1 MNYQRR
7 ESNMNEEK
15 LSLTEGV
22 VWKKLI
28 RFAIPIFL
36 GNLFQQMY
44 NAVDSLVVGNFCGN
58 EALAAVSSSMSLQQL
73 FIGFFQ
79 GAFIGASVLISR
91 SFGAKDREGMDK
103 AIHTT
108 VVFALVM
115 GVILTILGVSFT
127 PTILRWMG
135 TPENVMPNSVTYF
148 RIYCMGL
155 LGMVLY
161 NTTNGIFNAL
171 GDSKH
176 PLYYLI
182 ISSVTNAVLDVIFVG
197 GLDMGVAGAA
207 LATTIGQFLSAM
219 LGLVHLMSGRFVVQI
234 KLSKLRVYPEVLKQI
249 ITLGLPSGV
258 QNSVNSMANLVVQA
272 NINAFGDLAM
282 GGCGSYSKLQGFVFV
297 PVLSMALALTTY
309 VGQNMGANKPERV
322 KEGIR
327 QGMMISVTM
336 AEVLGVILFVF
347 APQLVGLFSRDPA
360 VVAYGIQQARLE
372 TLFYFLL
379 AITHA
384 CAGAL
389 RGAGKTLIP
398 MSVILSVWCAF
409 RVIYIEG
416 MVRMIHDI
424 RVVFSAYPVTWAI
437 SSVILLWIIKRQNWE
452 QMCQKMT
459 KKLEK

>member
-1 MNYQRR
+1 
-7 ESNMNEEK
+7 MNEEK
-15 LSLTEGV
+15 MSLTEGV

-58 EALAAVSSSMSLQQL
+58 EALAAVSSSMSMQQL

-79 GAFIGASVLISR
+79 GTFIGASVLISR
-91 SFGAKDREGMDK
+91 SFGAKDKEKMDES
-103 AIHTT
+103 IHTT
-108 VVFALVM
+108 VVFALVL
-115 GVILTILGVSFT
+115 GVILTIIGVSFT
-127 PTILRWMG
+127 PTILRWMD
-135 TPENVMPNSVTYF
+135 TPENVLSNSVIYF

-176 PLYYLI
+176 PLYYLM
-182 ISSVTNAVLDVIFVG
+182 ISSATNVVLDLIFVG
-197 GLDMGVAGAA
+197 VFDMGVAGAA
-207 LATTIGQFLSAM
+207 LATTIGQFLSAV
-219 LGLVHLMSGRFVVQI
+219 LGLIHLMSGRFIVQI
-234 KLSKLRVYPEVLKQI
+234 QISKLRVNPAILRQI

-272 NINAFGDLAM
+272 NINAFGALAM

-322 KEGIR
+322 IKGVR
-327 QGMMISVTM
+327 QGIMISVIM
-336 AEVLGVILFVF
+336 AEALGIFLFVF
-347 APQLVGLFSRDPA
+347 APQLIGMFSKDPA
-360 VVAYGIQQARLE
+360 VIAFGVQQARVE
-372 TLFYFLL
+372 TLFFFLL
-379 AITHA
+379 AVTHG

-398 MSVILSVWCAF
+398 MAVILSVWCAF
-409 RVIYIEG
+409 RVVYIESL
-416 MVRMIHDI
+416 VRII
-424 RVVFSAYPVTWAI
+424 PNIKVVFSAYPVTWII
-437 SSVILLWIIKRQNWE
+437 SSMILLWFVKKQNWE
-452 QMCQKMT
+452 ENTLKIA
-459 KKLEK
+459 KSV

>member
-1 MNYQRR
+1 
-7 ESNMNEEK
+7 MNEEK
-15 LSLTEGV
+15 MSLTEGV

-58 EALAAVSSSMSLQQL
+58 EALAAVSSSMSMQQL

-79 GAFIGASVLISR
+79 GTFIGASVLISR
-91 SFGAKDREGMDK
+91 SFGAKDKEKMDES
-103 AIHTT
+103 IHTT
-108 VVFALVM
+108 VVFALVL
-115 GVILTILGVSFT
+115 GVILTIIGVSFT
-127 PTILRWMG
+127 PTILRWMD
-135 TPENVMPNSVTYF
+135 TPENVLSNSVIYF

-176 PLYYLI
+176 PLYYLM
-182 ISSVTNAVLDVIFVG
+182 ISSATNVVLDLIFVG
-197 GLDMGVAGAA
+197 VFDMGVAGAA
-207 LATTIGQFLSAM
+207 LATTIGQFLSAV
-219 LGLVHLMSGRFVVQI
+219 LGLIHLMSGRFIVQI
-234 KLSKLRVYPEVLKQI
+234 QISKLRVNPAILRQI

-272 NINAFGDLAM
+272 NINAFGALAM

-322 KEGIR
+322 IKGVR
-327 QGMMISVTM
+327 QGIMMSVIL
-336 AEVLGVILFVF
+336 AEALGVFLFVF
-347 APQLVGLFSRDPA
+347 APQLIGMFSKDPA
-360 VVAYGIQQARLE
+360 VVAFGVQQARVE
-372 TLFYFLL
+372 TLFFFLL
-379 AITHA
+379 AVTHG

-398 MSVILSVWCAF
+398 MAVILSVWCAF
-409 RVIYIEG
+409 RVVYIESL
-416 MVRMIHDI
+416 VRII
-424 RVVFSAYPVTWAI
+424 PNIKVVFSAYPVTWII
-437 SSVILLWIIKRQNWE
+437 SSMILLWFVKKQNWE
-452 QMCQKMT
+452 ENTLKIA
-459 KKLEK
+459 KSV